1 MYSRVLWKNGTFLT
15 PQHFQQSDRHLE
27 ALLRPYSALSWG
39 IVDLQLD
46 TTALQQK
53 RLGVRR
59 LRALFPDGTPVNIG
73 RDRRTNRDGDDP
85 LPPLQEFSFPSSQ
98 ERLGVFLV
106 LPEKLQDGRY
116 VEEQVDLKDMFNAA
130 NQRAVLVGH
139 KNLRFAFSGQ
149 SLEGLQSIKVAEL
162 ERNPAGEV
170 MVYEEYVAPSLT
182 LGASPF
188 FALLLERLLV
198 RIESRVRDRAK
209 FKDRP
214 EELGVIQ
221 LLSQQSPVLRHHLL
235 PAQLDSS
242 HPSELYRE
250 LLRLAG
256 GLSVLAPNHTSLPEY
271 DHSDLGGCFRALE
284 FELNALLGQATP
296 TQLDVSTLRVRPGF
310 EENVVWDGNVP
321 RHRPTA
327 GERLYLVLSGD
338 FDYQRIVQEV
348 PTRAK
353 LGGPRSLQIAM
364 TNGWPGLRLL
374 AEQTPHGL
382 VGRGRGPSTAFF
394 RLPTEQYPQTKNGNL
409 DQDRA
414 VDLWNEIFQ
423 DGKASLYIP
432 EELLR
437 RPTGQALALPQ
448 VDLVYIRDRR
458 PA

>member
-15 PQHFQQSDRHLE
+15 PQHFQQSERHLE
-27 ALLRPYSALSWG
+27 SLIRPYSALGWG
-39 IVDLQLD
+39 VIDLQLD
-46 TTALQQK
+46 TAALQQK

-59 LRALFPDGTPVNIG
+59 LRAVFPDGTPINVG
-73 RDRRTNRDGDDP
+73 RDQRTNHEGDDP
-85 LPPLQEFSFPSSQ
+85 SPALQEFLFPSNL

-106 LPEKLQDGRY
+106 LPERLQDGRY
-116 VEEQVDLKDMFNAA
+116 IEEQVDIKDMFNAT

-139 KNLRFAFSGQ
+139 KNFRFAFSGQ

-162 ERNPAGEV
+162 ERNAAGEV
-170 MVYEEYVAPSLT
+170 AVHEEYVAPCLT

-198 RIESRVRDRAK
+198 RIDSRLRDRAK

-214 EELGVIQ
+214 EELGVLQ
-221 LLSQQSPVLRHHLL
+221 LLSQQAPVLRHGLL
-235 PAQLDSS
+235 PAQLDST
-242 HPSELYRE
+242 HPHELFRE

-256 GLSVLAPNHTSLPEY
+256 GLSVLATSQPTLPEY
-271 DHSDLGGCFRALE
+271 EHGDLGRCFRALE
-284 FELNALLGQATP
+284 FELNTLLGQATP
-296 TQLDVSTLRVRPGF
+296 TQLDVSALRVRPGF
-310 EENVVWDGNVP
+310 EDNVVWDGNVP
-321 RHRPTA
+321 RNRPHA

-338 FDYQRIVQEV
+338 FDYQRVVQDL

-353 LGGPRSLQIAM
+353 LGGPKTLQMAM
-364 TNGWPGLRLL
+364 TNGWPGLRIL

-394 RLPTEQYPQTKNGNL
+394 RVATEQFPQAKNGNL

-414 VDLWNEIFQ
+414 FDLWNEIIQ
-423 DGKASLYIP
+423 EGKAALYIP
-432 EELLR
+432 DELLR
-437 RPTGQALALPQ
+437 KPVPQ
-448 VDLVYIRDRR
+448 VDLIYIRDRR

>member
-27 ALLRPYSALSWG
+27 ALLRPYAALEWG

-46 TTALQQK
+46 TVALPQK

-59 LRALFPDGTPVNIG
+59 LRAVFPDGTPVNVG
-73 RDRRTNRDGDDP
+73 RDRRTNREGDDP
-85 LPPLQEFSFPSSQ
+85 PPSLQEFAFPSNL

-116 VEEQVDLKDMFNAA
+116 IEEQVDLKDMFNTG

-149 SLEGLQSIKVAEL
+149 SLEGLQSIKVVEL
-162 ERNPAGEV
+162 ERNAAGEV
-170 MVYEEYVAPSLT
+170 AVHEEYVAPCLT

-198 RIESRVRDRAK
+198 RIESRLRDRAK

-221 LLSQQSPVLRHHLL
+221 LLSQQAPVLRHDLL
-235 PAQLDSS
+235 PAQLDTI
-242 HPSELYRE
+242 HPHELFRE

-256 GLSVLAPNHTSLPEY
+256 GLSVLAANQPSLPEY
-271 DHSDLGGCFRALE
+271 DHSALGNCFRALE
-284 FELNALLGQATP
+284 FELNVLLGQATP
-296 TQLDVSTLRVRPGF
+296 SQLDVSTLRVRPGF
-310 EENVVWDGNVP
+310 EDNVVWDGNVP
-321 RHRPTA
+321 RNRPSA

-338 FDYQRIVQEV
+338 FDYQRVVQEV

-353 LGGPRSLQIAM
+353 LGGPKTLQLAM

-374 AEQTPHGL
+374 TEQTPHGL

-394 RLPTEQYPQTKNGNL
+394 RLPTDQYPQAKNGNL

-414 VDLWNEIFQ
+414 FDLWNEIFHE
-423 DGKASLYIP
+423 GKVSLYVP
-432 EELLR
+432 DELLR
-437 RPTGQALALPQ
+437 KPLPQ

-458 PA
+458 TA

>member
-27 ALLRPYSALSWG
+27 ALLRPHRALDWG
-39 IVDLQLD
+39 IIDLQLD
-46 TTALQQK
+46 TTAVQQR

-85 LPPLQEFSFPSSQ
+85 PPPLQEFAFPSSQ

-116 VEEQVDLKDMFNAA
+116 VEEQIDIKDLFNPA

-139 KNLRFAFSGQ
+139 KNLRFSFTGQ
-149 SLEGLQSIKVAEL
+149 SLEGLLSLQIAEL
-162 ERNPAGEV
+162 ERNAAGEITLHG
-170 MVYEEYVAPSLT
+170 EYVAPCLG

-188 FALLLERLLV
+188 FLQLLERLLV
-198 RIESRVRDRAK
+198 RIESRLRDRAK

-214 EELGVIQ
+214 EELGVLQ
-221 LLSQQSPVLRHHLL
+221 LLSQEAPVLRSYLA
-235 PAQLDSS
+235 PVQLEST
-242 HPSELYRE
+242 HPSDLFRE

-256 GLSVLAPNHTSLPEY
+256 GLSVLAPNQSALPEY
-271 DHSDLGGCFRALE
+271 NHTDLGGCFRALE

-310 EENVVWDGNVP
+310 EDNVVWDGTVP
-321 RHRPTA
+321 RHRPAA

-338 FDYQRIVQEV
+338 FDYQRIVQEL

-353 LGGPRSLQIAM
+353 LGGPKTLQLAM

-394 RLPTEQYPQTKNGNL
+394 RLPTEQYPQAKNGNL
-409 DQDRA
+409 DQDRTF
-414 VDLWNEIFQ
+414 DLWSEIFQ
-423 DGKASLYIP
+423 EGKASLYVP
-432 EELLR
+432 DELLR
-437 RPTGQALALPQ
+437 RPLPQ
-448 VDLVYIRDRR
+448 IDLVYIRDRR

>member
-27 ALLRPYSALSWG
+27 ALLRPHIALGWG

-59 LRALFPDGTPVNIG
+59 LRAFFPDGTPVNVG

-85 LPPLQEFSFPSSQ
+85 PPPPQEFSFPSNQ

-116 VEEQVDLKDMFNAA
+116 IEEQVDLKDMFNGA

-162 ERNPAGEV
+162 DRNAAGEV
-170 MVYEEYVAPSLT
+170 AVHEEYVAPCLT

-188 FALLLERLLV
+188 FALLLERLLL

-221 LLSQQSPVLRHHLL
+221 LLSQQAPVLRHYLM
-235 PAQLDSS
+235 PAQLDST
-242 HPSELYRE
+242 HPHDLFRE

-256 GLSVLAPNHTSLPEY
+256 GLSILAPNQPTLPEY
-271 DHSDLGGCFRALE
+271 EHSDLGGCFRALE

-296 TQLDVSTLRVRPGF
+296 AQLDVSTLRVRPGF
-310 EENVVWDGNVP
+310 EDNVVWDGNVP
-321 RHRPTA
+321 RNRPHG

-338 FDYQRIVQEV
+338 FDYQRIVQEL

-353 LGGPRSLQIAM
+353 LGGPKTLQLAM

-394 RLPTEQYPQTKNGNL
+394 RLPTEQYPQAKNGNL
-409 DQDRA
+409 EQDRA
-414 VDLWNEIFQ
+414 FDLWSEIYQ

-432 EELLR
+432 DELLR
-437 RPTGQALALPQ
+437 KPLPQ